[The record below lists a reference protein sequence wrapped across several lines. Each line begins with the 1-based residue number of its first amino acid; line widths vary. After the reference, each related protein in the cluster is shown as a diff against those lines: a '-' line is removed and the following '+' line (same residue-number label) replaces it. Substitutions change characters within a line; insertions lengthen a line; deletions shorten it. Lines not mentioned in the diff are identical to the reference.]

1 VKLGVFTVILGDLPL
16 DQALSYLKS
25 QGVQELEIG
34 VGGNPGTAH
43 GDARRLLA
51 EPAELEKF
59 KATIEASGLRVAA
72 LSVHGNPVHPNAEI
86 ARRDHEDFTAAVLV
100 AEKLNIPTGVTFSG
114 CPGDSDQALYPNW
127 VVASWPTE
135 HQIVKEWQWNEKLIP
150 YWQKAG
156 KFAQD
161 HGVRVAIEMHPVSV
175 STTPPRCCVCAKLW
189 ALRSAP
195 ILILPTF
202 SGRNRSGR
210 RNRQLRGAIYHFHAK
225 DTKIDPIN
233 CAAKGVLETS
243 KLDNLGER
251 PWIFRSVG
259 YGHDEATWRAIFP
272 ELRLAGYNGIISI
285 EHEDGLMTPR
295 EGLEKAIEVLK
306 RTIIFEDE
314 TVEMFWRKSKREIAC
329 RNTHLALLAMA
340 AWANGTPGSLN
351 QRRMNSGGG
360 GL

>member
-100 AEKLNIPTGVTFSG
+100 AEKLNIPTVVTFSG

-161 HGVRVAIEMHPVSV
+161 HGVRVAIEMHPGFCVYNP
-175 STTPPRCCVCAKLW
+175 STL
-189 ALRSAP
+189 LRLREAVGPAIGANFDPSHLFWQGIDPVAA
-195 ILILPTF
+195 I
-202 SGRNRSGR
+202 
-210 RNRQLRGAIYHFHAK
+210 RQLRGAIYHFHAK

-259 YGHDEATWRAIFP
+259 YGHDEATWRAIFS

-314 TVEMFWRKSKREIAC
+314 TVEMFWA
-329 RNTHLALLAMA
+329 
-340 AWANGTPGSLN
+340 
-351 QRRMNSGGG
+351 
-360 GL
+360 